1 MPNKAASKIEP
12 QKEEKNTKNRRDI
25 MITTTSHKTLLHP
38 QEIETFY
45 VLPTLRRYI
54 ALGLKERGMKQKDI
68 AQMLGISSASISQY
82 TSTKRG
88 HQIQFPLEIIE
99 EIRKAVLKIT
109 DRFTYFQQ
117 TQHLLYVI
125 REQKVLCQI
134 HMQFSDVPALCEPL
148 AIGCHPKK
156 IEHSD
161 TLLHQNILPVIINS
175 N

>member
-1 MPNKAASKIEP
+1 MV
-12 QKEEKNTKNRRDI
+12 NTH
-25 MITTTSHKTLLHP
+25 TSSHKTLLHP

-68 AQMLGISSASISQY
+68 AQLLGISSASISQY
-82 TSTKRG
+82 NSTKRG
-88 HQIQFPLEIIE
+88 HQVKFPQEIVD
-99 EIRKAVLKIT
+99 EIKKAVGLIT

-148 AIGCHPKK
+148 LIGCHRKR
-156 IEHSD
+156 IVS
-161 TLLHQNILPVIINS
+161 V
-175 N
+175 